1 VTTIEAREHGGDLA
15 GSTGIPDERRAHRR
29 DDLEML
35 GLLLGVLLVLLVLA
49 LTIGVGQA
57 YLT

>member
-1 VTTIEAREHGGDLA
+1 MTTIDARERGGDLA
-15 GSTGIPDERRAHRR
+15 GSTGIPNERRAHRR

-35 GLLLGVLLVLLVLA
+35 GLLLGILLVLLVLS
-49 LTIGVGQA
+49 LTIGVGQV